1 MIKISVK
8 LQQALS
14 LHQQGHLGNAKALY
28 LEILNSQPNHAE
40 TLHLLGVIEHQTN
53 NNQKAVELISRAIE
67 LKPNFV
73 QAYSNRGLAL
83 QELKRFEAAI
93 ASYDQAIKL
102 KPNFAEAYSNRGF
115 ALRELKQLE
124 AAIASYDQAIKL
136 KPDLV
141 EAYPN
146 RGLALQELER
156 FEAANASYE
165 QCVLLKPTD
174 IQDVRRQAG
183 CLIKLGRWQEA
194 FNWDIG
200 LNSLPENLHD
210 QLMSDTLLKGF
221 LSSLPGIK
229 IIQRTP
235 LDLSPVIFFGA
246 DLTYADRFAKDA
258 LDSIW
263 RSNPKQ
269 AAHLHIMLQD
279 GQEIPADLKAQI
291 SPLFS
296 ISKELYAPIDT
307 SGYTA
312 RRFMRLRQLLNHWKR
327 PILMLDMDSEVIKD
341 LTSWFDQF
349 KDADIG
355 LYRRK
360 NETFINQF
368 INACMFYA
376 RPTQGAFEF
385 LKFTINYIGYFESR
399 GNSKWFID
407 QMALIA
413 ADEWFKRN
421 KPLSQI
427 MSIPETSL
435 SADQHISPETMV
447 LTFKGIFKDQF

>member
-1 MIKISVK
+1 M
-8 LQQALS
+8 
-14 LHQQGHLGNAKALY
+14 
-28 LEILNSQPNHAE
+28 
-40 TLHLLGVIEHQTN
+40 
-53 NNQKAVELISRAIE
+53 ELISRAIE

-93 ASYDQAIKL
+93 ASYDQAIKVKPNYAKAYSNRGNALQELKQFEAAIASYDQAIKL

-124 AAIASYDQAIKL
+124 AAIASYNQAIKL